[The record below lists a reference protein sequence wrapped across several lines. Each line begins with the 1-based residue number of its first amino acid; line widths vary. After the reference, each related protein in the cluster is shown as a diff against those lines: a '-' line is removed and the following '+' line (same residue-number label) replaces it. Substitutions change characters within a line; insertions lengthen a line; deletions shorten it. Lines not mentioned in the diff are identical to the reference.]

1 MCDRF
6 CVRLLE
12 CAFEEFGVS
21 DGFDVFDVAF
31 FALDLVGAGCVFEVG
46 FVEGIDVA
54 LGVFFRDLVEE
65 QTWLVCWVFAEAF
78 CFFLC
83 DESEGE
89 AILFVLLGEDLS
101 AGGLSADLDA
111 DESAFYG

>member
-1 MCDRF
+1 M
-6 CVRLLE
+6 E

-21 DGFDVFDVAF
+21 DGFDGFVVALS
-31 FALDLVGAGCVFEVG
+31 ALDFVGAGGG
-46 FVEGIDVA
+46 FIKAFFKGVDVA
-54 LGVFFRDLVEE
+54 LVVFFRDFVEE
-65 QTWLVCWVFAEAF
+65 QTWRGGWVFSEAF

-83 DESEGE
+83 DESDGE
-89 AILFVLLGEDLS
+89 SLLFVLLCEDLS